1 MVALTPGE
9 QAAARARAGEMLDAA
24 GAIVMPGLVNAHYHS
39 YSTLLK
45 GTQNG
50 LPLESWAL
58 YTVAYGQALG
68 DEAIRLAVLLGA
80 AEMLRNG
87 VPACVDHSPPARWVE
102 APP

>member
-1 MVALTPGE
+1 MASSVYIANGRLVRPGAGDTLTPGGVLVEGDRITVVALTPDE
-9 QAAARARAGEMLDAA
+9 QAAARARAGDVVDAA

-58 YTVAYGQALG
+58 
-68 DEAIRLAVLLGA
+68 
-80 AEMLRNG
+80 
-87 VPACVDHSPPARWVE
+87 
-102 APP
+102 